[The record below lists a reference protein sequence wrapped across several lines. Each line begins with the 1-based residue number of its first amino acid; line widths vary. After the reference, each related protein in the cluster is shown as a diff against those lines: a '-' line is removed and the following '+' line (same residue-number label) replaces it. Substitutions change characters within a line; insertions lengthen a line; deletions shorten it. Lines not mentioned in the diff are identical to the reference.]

1 VYVLSA
7 VRGFVSGKSCVRV
20 GQKHSY
26 IRGLSLLISF
36 NSICLA
42 SPDIL
47 QYICNTQRWETH
59 GKTMILRCACFFC
72 FFAGAGKVGWGSDGW
87 DVCVAVLQVN
97 LAGIAA
103 KANGDGGKKKWDDE
117 EEDAGPEVAK
127 KAAPTPEQVNFWFT
141 EGKRAL

>member
-20 GQKHSY
+20 GQKHLY

-59 GKTMILRCACFFC
+59 GKTMILRCACFF
-72 FFAGAGKVGWGSDGW
+72 FVFLLGLANLGGVLMVGTFAWLY
-87 DVCVAVLQVN
+87 C
-97 LAGIAA
+97 
-103 KANGDGGKKKWDDE
+103 
-117 EEDAGPEVAK
+117 
-127 KAAPTPEQVNFWFT
+127 
-141 EGKRAL
+141 R